1 MCNLV
6 FYILYI
12 DSDEKYIVT
21 EKFLR
26 PLHYFRVFERLD
38 QADGNADGLIDRKAF
53 LKWLHALDLQ
63 KTIEFEANLGITP
76 RELEKLITAADR
88 NRDGFVDRS
97 EFIRLVS
104 NRDKQLSK

>member
-1 MCNLV
+1 MIWKLHRN
-6 FYILYI
+6 FYPESLNC
-12 DSDEKYIVT
+12 T
-21 EKFLR
+21 F
-26 PLHYFRVFERLD
+26 FRVFERLD

-88 NRDGFVDRS
+88 NKDGFVDRG

>member
-1 MCNLV
+1 M
-6 FYILYI
+6 
-12 DSDEKYIVT
+12 
-21 EKFLR
+21 
-26 PLHYFRVFERLD
+26 
-38 QADGNADGLIDRKAF
+38 
-53 LKWLHALDLQ
+53 HALDLQ
-63 KTIEFEANLGITP
+63 KTIEFEANLGNTP